1 MPIGITA
8 FSRAFRLLSQILILS
23 LTISS
28 VGMALSSTPAPM
40 DTTTLHQKLHSR
52 GIGSGIRVTE
62 IDGTVVRGTLV
73 ELESDSF
80 EVIPKKAVH
89 PTQIKNREV
98 AMLDNDGLPK
108 RAKMAIGV
116 VVGVAVV
123 VSIVVLATAIS
134 FTHTDV

>member
-1 MPIGITA
+1 MSIGRA
-8 FSRAFRLLSQILILS
+8 AVSRAFRLLSVILVLS
-23 LTISS
+23 IPISS
-28 VGMALSSTPAPM
+28 LGEALSSVPAPM
-40 DTTTLHQKLHSR
+40 DATILHQKLYSR
-52 GIGSGIRVTE
+52 GIGSGVRVTE
-62 IDGTVVRGTLV
+62 IDGTVVEGTLI

-89 PTQIKNREV
+89 PTQIPNRQV

-108 RAKMAIGV
+108 RAKMAIGI
-116 VVGVAVV
+116 VVGVVVV